1 MFVLVQI
8 SQVFEKE
15 LSLSVQYW
23 YKMQIIVV
31 KSLVEI
37 PRRKFMEI
45 GLLSTVQCAV
55 SSVLYGQYDSY
66 GLQMEQ

>member
-8 SQVFEKE
+8 SQVFEIE
-15 LSLSVQYW
+15 LYW

-37 PRRKFMEI
+37 PRRKLMEI
-45 GLLSTVQCAV
+45 GLLWTVQCAV
-55 SSVLYGQYDSY
+55 SSVLYCQYDSY

>member
-8 SQVFEKE
+8 SQVFEIE

-37 PRRKFMEI
+37 PRRTLMEI
-45 GLLSTVQCAV
+45 GLL
-55 SSVLYGQYDSY
+55 
-66 GLQMEQ
+66 